1 MTSMTPSTDRPAR
14 AGLAIKLFA
23 ILILLG
29 AVAVLVTGV
38 LGYMRARDALQQSIY
53 NQLTATRKSKARQI
67 ETYFRTI
74 RNELS
79 QLAVSKMAIDA
90 ARGFNAGFDELDRAD
105 VPFDIRRQVGDWY
118 EEQFLPDMRRILGKK
133 PNVNDYLPVGPAA
146 YYLQYHYIVTNPYPA
161 AQRKLLDDAGDGS
174 AYSAQ
179 HAIYHPLLRAAAAS
193 FGFFDFMLANPKSG
207 RIVYGVDKEVDLG
220 ASLRTGSYRQSNL
233 AAAVARCGV
242 TPDRSAVCLEDFAP
256 YAPSGGA
263 PIAFMAAP
271 VIDQGSVIGVLVAQL
286 SIDEIDNV
294 VTGDRRWRQDG
305 FGATGEAYLVGPDH
319 FARSGPRAFYEA
331 NDVYFAEL
339 KGGGEADEDIDAIR
353 RYGTPVLHQR
363 IDTAATRAASAGAE
377 GTGEILG
384 YRHIPI
390 LASWGPLAIPGLKW
404 VLVVKIDTS
413 EAFAPIYKLQRD
425 LMIVG
430 GLALLVVIV
439 TGAWLSR
446 SLLGPLRELTAGV
459 TRFAAG
465 DYGAKVPVRT
475 RDEIG
480 ALCTAFNGMVEE
492 LHGKNIEI
500 ESKNRE
506 NEELLLNVLPAPIAN
521 RLRGGE
527 QGIADGFA
535 EVTVAFA
542 DIVGFTAMS
551 SEMPPADVVST
562 AERPVHPLRRCRP
575 RARHREDQDRGRRLH
590 GGVRHAGAGARPC
603 RAHGAHGHPHG
614 PHHARARDGAPCRD
628 EAPHRHQQ
636 RAGGGGRDRQEQVH
650 LRSVGRH
657 GEPGEPHGI
666 GRHARRHP
674 GDALGLRQA
683 EGQVRLR
690 IARRDRG
697 QGQRRRRGLA
707 AEALSHVL
715 PERSGK
721 ELDRDIATR
730 SDRVNHVIA
739 GGVPLQWRVMV
750 FRTASVPLAQNHE
763 RAGRSRSE

>member
-1 MTSMTPSTDRPAR
+1 MTSATPSTNRPTR
-14 AGLAIKLFA
+14 AGLAVKLFA

-38 LGYMRARDALQQSIY
+38 LGYMRARDALQESIY
-53 NQLTATRKSKARQI
+53 NQLTATRKSKARQV

-90 ARGFNAGFDELDRAD
+90 VRGVNAGFDELDRSD
-105 VPFDIRRQVGDWY
+105 VPFDIRRKVGDWY
-118 EEQFLPDMRRILGKK
+118 EVQFVPDLRRVLGKE

-146 YYLQYHYIVTNPYPA
+146 YFLQYHYIVDNPYPA
-161 AQRKLLDDAGDGS
+161 DRRKLLDDAGDGS
-174 AYSAQ
+174 TYSRQ
-179 HAIYHPLLRAAAAS
+179 HAIYHPLLRAAATS
-193 FGFFDFMLANPKSG
+193 FGFFDFMLADPKSG

-220 ASLRTGSYRQSNL
+220 ASLRTGPYRQSNL
-233 AAAVARCGV
+233 AAAVARCGA

-271 VIDQGSVIGVLVAQL
+271 VIDQGVVIGVLIAQL
-286 SIDEIDNV
+286 SIEEIDNV

-305 FGATGEAYLVGPDH
+305 FGATGEAYLIGSDQFV
-319 FARSGPRAFYEA
+319 RSGLRAFYERPEQ
-331 NDVYFAEL
+331 YFVEL
-339 KGGGEADEDIDAIR
+339 KQGGQSDDNVEAIR

-363 IDTAATRAASAGAE
+363 VATDAAQAALAGVE
-377 GTGEILG
+377 GTGEIVG
-384 YRHIPI
+384 YRGVPT
-390 LASWGPLAIPGLKW
+390 LASWGPLAIPGIKW
-404 VLVVKIDTS
+404 ALIAKIDTA

-492 LHGKNIEI
+492 LRDKNIVI
-500 ESKNRE
+500 ENKNRE

-542 DIVGFTAMS
+542 DLVGFTAMS
-551 SEMPPADVVST
+551 SDMPPANVVSLLNGLFT
-562 AERPVHPLRRCRP
+562 RFDDAAHELGIEKIKTVGDAYMAVCGMPVQVPDHAERMVRMAIRMVHITREHAMEHHVEMKLRVGINSGPVVAGVIGKSKYIYDLWGDTVNLASRMESGGMPDTIQVTRSVYEKLKD
-575 RARHREDQDRGRRLH
+575 EFVFESRGTIEVKGK
-590 GGVRHAGAGARPC
+590 GGV
-603 RAHGAHGHPHG
+603 
-614 PHHARARDGAPCRD
+614 
-628 EAPHRHQQ
+628 EAW
-636 RAGGGGRDRQEQVH
+636 
-650 LRSVGRH
+650 L
-657 GEPGEPHGI
+657 
-666 GRHARRHP
+666 
-674 GDALGLRQA
+674 LKL
-683 EGQVRLR
+683 
-690 IARRDRG
+690 
-697 QGQRRRRGLA
+697 
-707 AEALSHVL
+707 
-715 PERSGK
+715 
-721 ELDRDIATR
+721 
-730 SDRVNHVIA
+730 
-739 GGVPLQWRVMV
+739 
-750 FRTASVPLAQNHE
+750 
-763 RAGRSRSE
+763 

>member
-1 MTSMTPSTDRPAR
+1 MTTDVPGTDRRAR
-14 AGLAIKLFA
+14 FGLAAKLFA

-38 LGYMRARDALQQSIY
+38 LGYIRARDALQESIY
-53 NQLTATRKSKARQI
+53 NQLTATRKSKARQV

-90 ARGFNAGFDELDRAD
+90 AREFNAGFDQLDRSD
-105 VPFDIRRQVGDWY
+105 VPFDIRRKVGDWY
-118 EEQFLPDMRRILGKK
+118 EEQFLPDMRRVLGKE

-146 YYLQYHYIVTNPYPA
+146 YYLQYHYIVANPYPA

-179 HAIYHPLLRAAAAS
+179 HAIYHPLLRAAATS
-193 FGFFDFMLANPKSG
+193 FGFFDFMLADPKSG

-220 ASLRTGSYRQSNL
+220 ASLRSGSYRQSNL
-233 AAAVARCGV
+233 AAAVARCGA

-271 VIDQGSVIGVLVAQL
+271 VIDQGVVIGVLIAQL
-286 SIDEIDNV
+286 SIEEIDNV
-294 VTGDRRWRQDG
+294 VTGGRHWRQDG
-305 FGATGEAYLVGPDH
+305 FGATGEAYLVGSDH
-319 FARSGPRAFYEA
+319 FIRSGPRTFYESP
-331 NDVYFAEL
+331 DQYFAEL
-339 KGGGEADEDIDAIR
+339 TQGGQSDENIDAIR
-353 RYGTPVLHQR
+353 RYGTPVLHQHVAT
-363 IDTAATRAASAGAE
+363 DAAQAALAGVE
-377 GTGEILG
+377 GTGEIVG
-384 YRHIPI
+384 YRGVPT
-390 LASWGPLAIPGLKW
+390 LASWGPLAIPGIKW
-404 VLVVKIDTS
+404 ALIAKVDTA
-413 EAFAPIYKLQRD
+413 EGFAPIYKLQRD

-480 ALCTAFNGMVEE
+480 ALCAAFNGMVEE
-492 LHGKNIEI
+492 LHDKSVVIEN
-500 ESKNRE
+500 KNRE

-551 SEMPPADVVST
+551 SEMPPADVVSLLNGLFT
-562 AERPVHPLRRCRP
+562 RFDDA
-575 RARHREDQDRGRRLH
+575 
-590 GGVRHAGAGARPC
+590 
-603 RAHGAHGHPHG
+603 AH
-614 PHHARARDGAPCRD
+614 
-628 EAPHRHQQ
+628 E
-636 RAGGGGRDRQEQVH
+636 
-650 LRSVGRH
+650 L
-657 GEPGEPHGI
+657 GI
-666 GRHARRHP
+666 EKIKTV
-674 GDALGLRQA
+674 GDAYMAVCGLPV
-683 EGQVRLR
+683 QVPDHAARMVRMAIRMVHITREHAMEHHVEMKLR
-690 IARRDRG
+690 VGINSGPVVAGVIGKSKYIYDLWG
-697 QGQRRRRGLA
+697 DTVNLA
-707 AEALSHVL
+707 SRMES
-715 PERSGK
+715 
-721 ELDRDIATR
+721 
-730 SDRVNHVIA
+730 
-739 GGVPLQWRVMV
+739 GGVPDTIQVTRSVYEKLKDEFV
-750 FRTASVPLAQNHE
+750 FEARGEIEVKGKGSVEAWLLKL
-763 RAGRSRSE
+763 